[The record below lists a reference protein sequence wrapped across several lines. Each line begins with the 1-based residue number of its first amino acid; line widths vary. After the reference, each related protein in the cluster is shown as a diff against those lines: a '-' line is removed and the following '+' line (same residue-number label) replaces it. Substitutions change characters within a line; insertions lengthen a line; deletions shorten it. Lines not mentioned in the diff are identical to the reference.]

1 VKTLLIVS
9 VACYAVGLLHAIF
22 VFVRK
27 QNSLFTVALFAV
39 AAGFL
44 LHTGSLA
51 MRGLEVG
58 RFPLVNYQEVCS
70 FLGWT
75 VAAYYLCVH
84 FWYRSQALSPFIMPI
99 IFVFAVTAWLVPVPT
114 DPDVTSRFRG
124 TSGLLLAV
132 HGGFFVFSY
141 AAFVITFLAGAMYII
156 QERELK
162 RKRFGSIFHRLPSL
176 DTCDDLSYKSLGLG
190 FALLTLGILTGIV
203 GSRRLNGIYW
213 NGDPLEFLTLAT
225 WVVYF
230 FVMHYRL
237 TAGWRG
243 RRAAWLGVA
252 GFVIVLASLV
262 GVGYF
267 NGFHA
272 FG

>member
-203 GSRRLNGIYW
+203 AAVERHLLERRPAGIFGAGDVGRLLLRHALSAYGRLARPPRRLARRRRIC
-213 NGDPLEFLTLAT
+213 DC
-225 WVVYF
+225 
-230 FVMHYRL
+230 
-237 TAGWRG
+237 AGK
-243 RRAAWLGVA
+243 LGWSRV
-252 GFVIVLASLV
+252 F
-262 GVGYF
+262 
-267 NGFHA
+267 
-272 FG
+272 